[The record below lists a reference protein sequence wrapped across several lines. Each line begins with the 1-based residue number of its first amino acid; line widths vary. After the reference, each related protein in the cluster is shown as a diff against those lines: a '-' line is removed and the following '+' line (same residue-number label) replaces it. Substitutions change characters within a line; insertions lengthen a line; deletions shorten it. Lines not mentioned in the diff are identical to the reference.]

1 MVYLVERVVGCTWV
15 QAPPPRQNKSQISEG
30 RRFKPGREH
39 VSPLEG
45 AYSSIFKSQI
55 VLDIATQ
62 VSVRED
68 MRPFH
73 IDQFKSTTYDKKKPS
88 VVLEDIPGHKE
99 HYHLLVKDDRGYR
112 TRADINSV
120 NI

>member
-1 MVYLVERVVGCTWV
+1 MGRSN
-15 QAPPPRQNKSQISEG
+15 PRCEEIDNSF
-30 RRFKPGREH
+30 RFESGYIH
-39 VSPLEG
+39 YSPLEG

-73 IDQFKSTTYDKKKPS
+73 IDKLKSTTYDKKKPS

-99 HYHLLVKDDRGYR
+99 RDRLFF
-112 TRADINSV
+112 
-120 NI
+120 